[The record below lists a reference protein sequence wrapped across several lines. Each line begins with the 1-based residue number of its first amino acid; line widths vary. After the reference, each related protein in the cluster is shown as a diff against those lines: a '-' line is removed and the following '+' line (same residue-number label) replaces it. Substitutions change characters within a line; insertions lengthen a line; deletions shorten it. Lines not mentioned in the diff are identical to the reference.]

1 MPILQGTDVS
11 IMFGGLRALD
21 NVNFAVEPGEIF
33 GLIGPNGAGKTT
45 LFRAISGL
53 YPPSGGQIIFKDR
66 PIERLKPHQVCHL
79 GIASTHQIVR
89 PFPEMSVYDNVRVGA
104 THGRI
109 RRTTAESH
117 AETERILEFMGLAP
131 QKAIAA
137 KSLTLAGRKRLEI
150 ARALATAPEVLLLD
164 EVMAGLNPTE
174 TARMMELIQNIRA
187 QGTTT
192 VMVEHVMKAVM
203 GICDRVMVLN
213 YGKKIA
219 EGKPHDVVK
228 DPQVIEAYL
237 GK

>member
-1 MPILQGTDVS
+1 
-11 IMFGGLRALD
+11 
-21 NVNFAVEPGEIF
+21 
-33 GLIGPNGAGKTT
+33 
-45 LFRAISGL
+45 
-53 YPPSGGQIIFKDR
+53 
-66 PIERLKPHQVCHL
+66 
-79 GIASTHQIVR
+79 
-89 PFPEMSVYDNVRVGA
+89 
-104 THGRI
+104 
-109 RRTTAESH
+109 
-117 AETERILEFMGLAP
+117 
-131 QKAIAA
+131 
-137 KSLTLAGRKRLEI
+137 
-150 ARALATAPEVLLLD
+150 
-164 EVMAGLNPTE
+164 MAGLNPTE

>member
-1 MPILQGTDVS
+1 
-11 IMFGGLRALD
+11 
-21 NVNFAVEPGEIF
+21 
-33 GLIGPNGAGKTT
+33 
-45 LFRAISGL
+45 
-53 YPPSGGQIIFKDR
+53 
-66 PIERLKPHQVCHL
+66 
-79 GIASTHQIVR
+79 
-89 PFPEMSVYDNVRVGA
+89 
-104 THGRI
+104 
-109 RRTTAESH
+109 
-117 AETERILEFMGLAP
+117 
-131 QKAIAA
+131 
-137 KSLTLAGRKRLEI
+137 
-150 ARALATAPEVLLLD
+150 
-164 EVMAGLNPTE
+164 